1 MKLGTVAILL
11 GLVVTIKA
19 SDVPPNTI
27 NDGASAQGPLAA
39 STSLPITNQQD
50 STTTHPDDPEAR
62 LDSGGKKK
70 SKLAKWMKSLGFT
83 NPESKECRPPKET
96 GHGNGNPNVHLGLF
110 RVTKEPEPSFK
121 SHRATERVKLAV
133 EREYSKLYALKREY
147 FVLVTKKNILKHELA
162 KSSKNG
168 NTAQKSVARKGP
180 LRLDSVEVLTVTD
193 KSAPDADN
201 IEEYW
206 LMVGTTLTAIDIEID
221 RVAKKIADVF
231 FHIRQLKEKHCDI
244 YIKVLPEILE
254 RLPQSSY
261 PPVIES
267 LKIERERLEEQITK
281 ARAKL
286 YESEKALSDS
296 KLNHLKFQGCQY
308 DGHTRQVHRS
318 KDKEPEKKPLRTE
331 CELERNVKD
340 ARRDLSYNMVHQ
352 KMLNAFIKYA
362 HKQILLPTPK
372 LK

>member
-19 SDVPPNTI
+19 SDVPSNTI
-27 NDGASAQGPLAA
+27 NDDASAQGPLAA

-70 SKLAKWMKSLGFT
+70 SKLSKWMKSLGFT

-110 RVTKEPEPSFK
+110 RVTKEVS
-121 SHRATERVKLAV
+121 TEGASDYMLKYQQSPVV
-133 EREYSKLYALKREY
+133 DGVALI
-147 FVLVTKKNILKHELA
+147 VTKKNILKHELA

-168 NTAQKSVARKGP
+168 NTAQKYVARKGP

-193 KSAPDADN
+193 KSAPDADS

-221 RVAKKIADVF
+221 RAAKKIADVF
-231 FHIRQLKEKHCDI
+231 FHIRQLKEKNCEI